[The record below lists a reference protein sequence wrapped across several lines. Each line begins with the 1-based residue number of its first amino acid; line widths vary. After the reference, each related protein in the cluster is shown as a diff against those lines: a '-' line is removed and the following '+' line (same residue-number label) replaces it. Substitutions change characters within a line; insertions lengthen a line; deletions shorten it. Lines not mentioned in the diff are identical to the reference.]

1 MLIDTTGRV
10 TGESRGCKCHEGG
23 GRVIWR
29 RNTMMVFV
37 AMHFAVAFQPTG
49 GWSSDSDSMGH
60 SESDILRTHGAIFLG
75 GSQAPAAIKEH

>member
-1 MLIDTTGRV
+1 
-10 TGESRGCKCHEGG
+10 
-23 GRVIWR
+23 
-29 RNTMMVFV
+29 MMVFV